1 MRKKKVNC
9 IRPQRSQAN
18 KKQKESSEPCFI
30 RITSS
35 FGLFNKRKKNLV
47 SGRSRRKYRDYI
59 SEALL
64 KGCDDDDCIS
74 LLLLP

>member
-35 FGLFNKRKKNLV
+35 FGLFNKRKKKNLV

-59 SEALL
+59 CRGITERM
-64 KGCDDDDCIS
+64 
-74 LLLLP
+74 